1 MKTKFIKEA
10 RIFLK
15 STAASL
21 FIGALAFL
29 FFEILI
35 RAGISAAISSVI
47 STVFLSILGVPLLK
61 KSFESDTDLKSTYVR
76 YGDLASIYTLIIY
89 LTFPS
94 FNVFFSNI
102 FHVSDLLSLAGLKL
116 IYYPLYYI
124 IAKYYIFK

>member
-76 YGDLASIYTLIIY
+76 YGVLASIYTLIIY